1 MNLQKTYLVSAL
13 SNKCPRCREGEL
25 FVNKSAYSF
34 KGSTT
39 QMNETCPVC
48 NQPTEIEVGF
58 YYGTGY
64 VSYALSVALTVST
77 FVAWKVLIGLTF
89 DIDDNRIF
97 YWLGTNILILLLV
110 QKPMMR
116 LARSLWLSWF
126 VPYEPNWKT
135 KPLKAPERVNK
146 DQFANW

>member
-1 MNLQKTYLVSAL
+1 MDLSKTYLVSTL

-25 FVNKSAYSF
+25 FKRNSAYGF
-34 KGSTT
+34 KGSATE
-39 QMNETCPVC
+39 MHETCPVC
-48 NQPTEIEVGF
+48 HQPTEIEVGF

-77 FVAWKVLIGLTF
+77 FVAWKVLIGMTF

-97 YWLGTNILILLLV
+97 YWLGTNIAILLLLQPV
-110 QKPMMR
+110 LMR

-126 VPYEPNWKT
+126 VKYEPNWKN